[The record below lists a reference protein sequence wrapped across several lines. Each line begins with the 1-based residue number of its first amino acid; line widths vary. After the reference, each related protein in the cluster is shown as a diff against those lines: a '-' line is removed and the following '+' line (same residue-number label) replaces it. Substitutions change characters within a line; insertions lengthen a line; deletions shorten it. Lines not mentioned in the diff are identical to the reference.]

1 LRSKRGTQFTANPFV
16 AFADIAIAIAF
27 IFALCSIALSK
38 SLSDLDRDM
47 RQTKVQ
53 IGFDELIKS
62 QWPNVTTKF
71 AKGTK
76 TKYSQERNLEY
87 YSDGL
92 PVAKL
97 LSNGSYQRLE
107 LSQEFRFGQKYPK
120 SEDRYKQLGK
130 ILAEVMSNGDID
142 YIFLHAITEPG
153 ETPNN
158 DKNASIKMAQER
170 SESIFTIWEKY
181 GLMPNKNSNSIDLN
195 GKLNPEYIVQYGK
208 DGLYRKNPDA
218 LQMTSPPPGRV
229 DIVLFFADKASSKE
243 N

>member
-1 LRSKRGTQFTANPFV
+1 MRRRAVQFTANPFV

-38 SLSDLDRDM
+38 SLSDLDRDL
-47 RQTKVQ
+47 RQSIVQ
-53 IGFDELIKS
+53 NGFDSLIRS
-62 QWPNVTTKF
+62 EFPNITTKY

-87 YSDGL
+87 YSDGTL
-92 PVAKL
+92 VAEL

-107 LSQEFRFGQKYPK
+107 LSQEFRFGQTYPR
-120 SEDRYKQLGK
+120 SEERFKKLGQ
-130 ILAEVMSNGDID
+130 ILAEVMSSGDID
-142 YIFLHAITEPG
+142 YIFLHGITEPG
-153 ETPNN
+153 ETPSG
-158 DKNASIKMAQER
+158 DKNASNRMAQER
-170 SESIFTIWEKY
+170 SDNIFYIWKKY
-181 GLMPNKNSNSIDLN
+181 GLIPNKVSSSTDLS

-218 LQMTSPPPGRV
+218 LPLKSPPPGRV
-229 DIVLFFADKASSKE
+229 DIVLFFADKSSQKE

>member
-1 LRSKRGTQFTANPFV
+1 MRSKRGTQFTANPFV

-38 SLSDLDRDM
+38 SLSDLDRDL
-47 RQTKVQ
+47 RQSKVQ
-53 IGFDELIKS
+53 TGFDELIKS

-87 YSDGL
+87 YSDGM

-107 LSQEFRFGQKYPK
+107 LSQEFSFGQRYPK
-120 SEDRYKQLGK
+120 SDERYKQLGK
-130 ILAEVMSNGDID
+130 ILAEVMSSGDID
-142 YIFLHAITEPG
+142 YIFLHAITEPN

-158 DKNASIKMAQER
+158 DKNASTRMAQER
-170 SESIFTIWEKY
+170 SESIFAIWEKY
-181 GLMPNKNSNSIDLN
+181 GLMPDKYSTSSNLTE
-195 GKLNPEYIVQYGK
+195 KLNPEYIVQYGK

-218 LQMTSPPPGRV
+218 LQLTSPPPGRV
-229 DIVLFFADKASSKE
+229 DIVLFFADKSSSKE